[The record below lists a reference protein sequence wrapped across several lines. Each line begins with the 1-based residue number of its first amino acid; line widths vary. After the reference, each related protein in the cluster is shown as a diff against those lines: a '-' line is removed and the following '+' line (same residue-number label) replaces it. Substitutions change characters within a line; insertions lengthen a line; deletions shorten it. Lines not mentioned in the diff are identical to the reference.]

1 MRYAASPGGGAA
13 PVRPATYAT
22 TSSSVLKS
30 HPSDAAL
37 EDSSH
42 VERSTSAVAEHP
54 FVARDIYEG
63 FPPKV
68 RKLFDDGHYAEATFS
83 ALKYLDQ
90 AVQRASKLS
99 KSGEAL
105 MMEAF
110 KDDAPKIQLTPC
122 TTTTERDEHRGYRFL
137 FAGAAVG
144 IRNPRGHETEVA
156 DDLETCLSHLSFAT
170 MLLRRLDRAEH
181 DRKKAAAEVPAAAA
195 SS

>member
-1 MRYAASPGGGAA
+1 MHDGLAE
-13 PVRPATYAT
+13 
-22 TSSSVLKS
+22 
-30 HPSDAAL
+30 L
-37 EDSSH
+37 ERIARQAHLYSH

-54 FVARDIYEG
+54 FVVRDIYDG
-63 FPPKV
+63 LPPKV
-68 RKLFDDGHYAEATFS
+68 RKLFDDGHYAEATFA

-90 AVQRASKLS
+90 TVQRASKLS

-110 KDDAPKIQLTPC
+110 KEDGPKIPLTPC
-122 TTTTERDEHRGYRFL
+122 GTITEKDEQRGYRFL

-144 IRNPRGHETEVA
+144 LRNPRGHEAVVA

-181 DRKKAAAEVPAAAA
+181 ERKLAAEATGAA
-195 SS
+195 SGSS

>member
-1 MRYAASPGGGAA
+1 MSDGLAEFERIAREAHRYS
-13 PVRPATYAT
+13 Y
-22 TSSSVLKS
+22 
-30 HPSDAAL
+30 
-37 EDSSH
+37 
-42 VERSTSAVAEHP
+42 VEPRVSAVAEHP
-54 FVARDIYEG
+54 FVARDIYDG

-68 RKLFDDGHYAEATFS
+68 RKLFDDGHYAEATFA

-90 AVQRASKLS
+90 TVQRASKLS

-110 KDDAPKIQLTPC
+110 KEDGPKIPLTPC
-122 TTTTERDEHRGYRFL
+122 GSITEKDEQRGYRFL

-144 IRNPRGHETEVA
+144 LRNPRGHEAVVA

-181 DRKKAAAEVPAAAA
+181 ERKLAATATGAATG

>member
-1 MRYAASPGGGAA
+1 MSP
-13 PVRPATYAT
+13 RDE
-22 TSSSVLKS
+22 L
-30 HPSDAAL
+30 AAL
-37 EDSSH
+37 ERIARRAHRYSH
-42 VERSTSAVAEHP
+42 VESSAPAVAEHP
-54 FVARDIYEG
+54 FMARDIYER

-68 RKLFDDGHYAEATFS
+68 RKLFDDGHYAEATFA

-90 AVQRASKLS
+90 TVQRASKLS

-110 KDDAPKIQLTPC
+110 KEDGPKIPLTPC
-122 TTTTERDEHRGYRFL
+122 GTITEKDEQRGYRFL

-144 IRNPRGHETEVA
+144 LRNPRGHEAVVA

-170 MLLRRLDRAEH
+170 MLLRRLDRAGAE
-181 DRKKAAAEVPAAAA
+181 RKKAVAEVTNAAA